1 MTALPPVVLV
11 AIQVVGLALVV
22 FTIAAYV
29 ILAERRLIG
38 RMQARLGPN
47 RVGPF
52 GMFQPLADVIKLLT
66 KEDLRPAGAS
76 RWLHV
81 ITPIVTLVPVML
93 VFAVIPI
100 SPDWRL
106 ADLNV
111 GYLYVAAISSIGVY
125 GVALGGWSSNSKYAL
140 LGGLRSSAQLIS
152 YELAQG
158 LAALGVIAAAG
169 SLSLVRIVEGQFPL
183 PYAVA
188 QPIGFVVYFIASVAE
203 SSRAPFDL
211 PEAEQELG
219 AGYHT
224 EFSSFRFAL
233 FMLSEYLHV
242 VVSSALVA
250 VLFLGGWWPFD
261 GGPLGVAAVAAKMAF
276 FVFIFI
282 WLRATLPRVRYD
294 RLMAFGW
301 KVLIPLALVN
311 LAIVAVW
318 IAFQ

>member
-1 MTALPPVVLV
+1 MTTLHPLVL
-11 AIQVVGLALVV
+11 ATIEVVGLALLV
-22 FTIAAYV
+22 FTVAAYV
-29 ILAERRLIG
+29 ILAERRVIG

-76 RWLHV
+76 KWLHV
-81 ITPIVTLVPVML
+81 VTPIVTLVPVML
-93 VFAVIPI
+93 VFAVIPV

-158 LAALGVIAAAG
+158 LAVLGVIAATG
-169 SLSLVRIVEGQFPL
+169 SLSLVHIVQSQFPV
-183 PYAVA
+183 PFAVA
-188 QPIGFVVYFIASVAE
+188 QPIGFVVYFIASIAE

-224 EFSSFRFAL
+224 EFSAFRFAL

-242 VVSSALVA
+242 VASSALVT

-261 GGPLGVAAVAAKMAF
+261 GGPLGVAAFAVKMSF
-276 FVFIFI
+276 FIFVFI
-282 WLRATLPRVRYD
+282 WLRATLPRIRYD

-311 LAIVAVW
+311 LTIVAVW
-318 IAFQ
+318 IALQ

>member
-261 GGPLGVAAVAAKMAF
+261 GGPLGVAAFAAKMAF

-318 IAFQ
+318 IAVQ

>member
-1 MTALPPVVLV
+1 
-11 AIQVVGLALVV
+11 
-22 FTIAAYV
+22 
-29 ILAERRLIG
+29 
-38 RMQARLGPN
+38 
-47 RVGPF
+47 
-52 GMFQPLADVIKLLT
+52 
-66 KEDLRPAGAS
+66 
-76 RWLHV
+76 V

-93 VFAVIPI
+93 VFAVIPV

-261 GGPLGVAAVAAKMAF
+261 GGPLGVAAFAAKMAF

-318 IAFQ
+318 IAVQ

>member
-1 MTALPPVVLV
+1 MSSLAPLVVSTV
-11 AIQVVGLALVV
+11 EVVGLALLV
-22 FTIAAYV
+22 FTVAAYV
-29 ILAERRLIG
+29 ILAERRVIG

-52 GMFQPLADVIKLLT
+52 GMFQPLADVIKLLA
-66 KEDLRPAGAS
+66 KEDLRPAGAT

-81 ITPIVTLVPVML
+81 VTPIATLVPVML
-93 VFAVIPI
+93 VFAVIPV
-100 SPDWRL
+100 SRTWRL
-106 ADLNV
+106 ADLNI

-183 PYAVA
+183 PYAIV
-188 QPIGFVVYFIASVAE
+188 QPLGFIVYFVASIAE

-242 VVSSALVA
+242 VASSALVT

-261 GGPLGVAAVAAKMAF
+261 GGVLGVAAFAVKMAGF
-276 FVFIFI
+276 IFVFI

-311 LAIVAVW
+311 LAVVAVW
-318 IAFQ
+318 VVLR

>member
-1 MTALPPVVLV
+1 VSPFLLTA
-11 AIQVVGLALVV
+11 IETVGLTLVV

-29 ILAERRLIG
+29 ILAERRIIG
-38 RMQARLGPN
+38 RMQARLGPD

-52 GMFQPLADVIKLLT
+52 GAFQPLADVIKLLT
-66 KEDLRPAGAS
+66 KEDVRPSGAS
-76 RWLHV
+76 RWLHF

-100 SPDWRL
+100 GPTYRL

-111 GYLYVAAISSIGVY
+111 GYLYVAAVSSIAVY

-158 LAALGVIAAAG
+158 ISALGVVAAAG
-169 SLSLVRIVEGQFPL
+169 SLSLVRIVDAQFPL
-183 PYAVA
+183 PFALVQPVGFAV
-188 QPIGFVVYFIASVAE
+188 FLLASIAE

-224 EFSSFRFAL
+224 EYSSFRFAL

-242 VVSSALVA
+242 VASSALVA

-261 GGPLGVAAVAAKMAF
+261 GGLLGIAAFAAKMLF
-276 FVFIFI
+276 FVFVFI

-301 KVLIPLALVN
+301 KVLLPLALAN
-311 LAIVAVW
+311 LAAVAVW
-318 IAFQ
+318 IATR

>member
-1 MTALPPVVLV
+1 MTALHPFVLTM
-11 AIQVVGLALVV
+11 IEVVGLALLV
-22 FTIAAYV
+22 FTVAAYV
-29 ILAERRLIG
+29 ILAERRVIG

-52 GMFQPLADVIKLLT
+52 GLFQPLADVIKLLT

-76 RWLHV
+76 KWLHV

-93 VFAVIPI
+93 VFAVIPV

-169 SLSLVRIVEGQFPL
+169 SLSLVHIVQAQFPI
-183 PYAVA
+183 PFAIA
-188 QPIGFVVYFIASVAE
+188 QPVGFVVYFIASVAE

-224 EFSSFRFAL
+224 EFSAFRFAL

-242 VVSSALVA
+242 VASSALVT

-261 GGPLGVAAVAAKMAF
+261 GGPLGVIVFAVKMSF
-276 FVFIFI
+276 FIFVFF
-282 WLRATLPRVRYD
+282 WLRATLPRIRYD

-301 KVLIPLALVN
+301 KVLIPLAFVN
-311 LAIVAVW
+311 LTIAAVW
-318 IAFQ
+318 VAIQ